1 MTRQP
6 DVDQLVESW
15 LAEGPSRMPD
25 RVVDNIVSHIEENPQ
40 PGSFWPRRRIKLNRM
55 TLAVAGVAALAIGLA
70 GIGLAFGPTGP
81 GIGTPGPTVGLPSY
95 EAVFVRR
102 EASGDILL
110 VLGVDVKGTQ
120 RVIARLPGAWP
131 SSRPPTPAPAGA
143 VSTTGLLAL
152 AAFDTGGNSDGN
164 SCCGPLSWIVL
175 DLLRPT
181 EPPIVIDGFPQQDT
195 DQLDYFFLADRT
207 TGRDARPWWGPA
219 DRLAIYSFERI
230 PMGGNGFTRSYF
242 LAFADG
248 RTGESTFVE
257 TPEAEGLKPPDGWLV
272 LPHWTPDGSGIFVEV
287 WARGLQVL
295 RPDGTLVPAADPVP
309 NPICLLPEVPGDE
322 WRFATCASPDDAL
335 VVTTGGDVSFPTGSL
350 TVQASGEVFEIA
362 GSFAGW
368 LKDGN

>member
-1 MTRQP
+1 M
-6 DVDQLVESW
+6 
-15 LAEGPSRMPD
+15 
-25 RVVDNIVSHIEENPQ
+25 
-40 PGSFWPRRRIKLNRM
+40 NRM
-55 TLAVAGVAALAIGLA
+55 TLAVAGVAALTIGLA
-70 GIGLAFGPTGP
+70 GVGWAFRPTGP
-81 GIGTPGPTVGLPSY
+81 GVGTPGPTATVLPSY

-102 EASGDILL
+102 EPNLDLL
-110 VLGVDVKGTQ
+110 VVGVDAQGDE
-120 RVIARLPGAWP
+120 REIARLTGGWQ
-131 SSRPPTPAPAGA
+131 SSRRTSPAPAGE
-143 VSTTGLLAL
+143 VSASGLLAL
-152 AAFDTGGNSDGN
+152 AANNRGG
-164 SCCGPLSWIVL
+164 LVRWIVL

-181 EPPIVIDGFPQQDT
+181 EPPILINGFPQQDI
-195 DQLDYFFLADRT
+195 DQLDYFFLADRS

-230 PMGGNGFTRSYF
+230 PMGGNGFTRRYF

-368 LKDGN
+368 LQDGK